1 MHQVAATIGGVI
13 PADAIFIRIDFQNV
27 FGTVRIVLK

>member
-13 PADAIFIRIDFQNV
+13 PADAILIRIDFQNV
-27 FGTVRIVLK
+27 LGPVRIVLE

>member
-13 PADAIFIRIDFQNV
+13 PADTVLIRIDFQHV
-27 FGTVRIVLK
+27 LGPVRVMLE